1 MKKHALKAES
11 LAVESFE
18 TDVEQPNGCICD
30 VAPCICTRAPDC
42 TAA

>member
-1 MKKHALKAES
+1 MKPMRMLCPEC

-18 TDVEQPNGCICD
+18 TADAANGCICD